1 MFARGSLFLAL
12 ALVACGGGKKEAE
25 GPKRV
30 EYVEGVAVVGFDG
43 SDPDPLPEVDPAL
56 KAAEEVI
63 EKETLRIKGCYERA
77 LETDKSVSGMVKV
90 KLDIDGGGAP
100 KAKVLCSSVPA
111 ELTTCIVQSFEA
123 MRFEPPP
130 KGKKSLTLPVFMQ
143 PKGAP
148 KAPACNGDPGGEK
161 LSIRARRCGRRS
173 PRTNL

>member
-1 MFARGSLFLAL
+1 MRAIVVSCILL
-12 ALVACGGGKKEAE
+12 CGC
-25 GPKRV
+25 GPKKAAEPPKHV
-30 EYVEGVAVVGFDG
+30 EYVEGVALVGFAG
-43 SDPDPLPEVDPAL
+43 SDPDPVPEGDPAL

-77 LETDKSVSGMVKV
+77 LETDKSVSGMVQV
-90 KLDIDGGGAP
+90 RLDIGDDGAP

-148 KAPACNGDPGGEK
+148 KAPACNPDPGGEK
-161 LSIRARRCGRRS
+161 F
-173 PRTNL
+173 